1 MKRLPELGLVPT
13 TNEALLNKLLAE
25 EGATFSPAQYCRSLP
40 SESRH
45 SQCERASRR
54 TQESTNELN
63 NG

>member
-45 SQCERASRR
+45 SQCR